1 MVGTSGERTP
11 SAKQSESHAVV
22 IDPPALT
29 GAQRLDLPTLSFFQ
43 TLTTLKMDLA
53 PEAVMISALQSDF
66 PRLTPMREN
75 GTTEKG
81 EPLMT
86 DRFAN
91 TQSSLSS
98 PASSG
103 FAVTPSDA
111 ASLAETSRAL
121 YVGEGGNL
129 SVRMLSGESLNFTNV
144 SSGSLLP
151 LRVTAVLTTGTTAGA
166 IVALI

>member
-1 MVGTSGERTP
+1 MLAQGS
-11 SAKQSESHAVV
+11 
-22 IDPPALT
+22 PAHNVLT
-29 GAQRLDLPTLSFFQ
+29 VRTLSFFR

-53 PEAVMISALQSDF
+53 PAAATIAALAFDF

-103 FAVTPSDA
+103 FAVTPSDTGN
-111 ASLAETSRAL
+111 LAETSRAL
-121 YVGEGGNL
+121 YVGQGGDL
-129 SVRMLSGESLNFTNV
+129 MVRMLSGESVNFANV
-144 SSGSLLP
+144 PSGSLLP